1 MSASIVWGGV
11 CSHTGAMM
19 RAPKAGDGEGERV
32 ERVFSAFDEL
42 AASLHRS
49 GADVLVTIATDHF
62 LTFDY
67 ANLPVFS
74 IGTGSKFRGHG
85 EFGVPQR
92 DFEGIDGLGEAVHAS
107 LVQSGFDAASARG
120 MPLDHAFSCP
130 LQLMFK
136 KRSIPVLP
144 IYVNCTVPPLP
155 SAVRCFEFGK
165 ALGQALRQQ
174 GVVDR
179 IAVVGTGGI
188 SHWVGTP
195 QTGTIN
201 EEFDRKFLSDFSQG
215 RFEEVAR
222 YDSDDVIRTAGNGAA
237 EIRNWLVAAG
247 ACGSRAARQLA
258 YEPVRAWSTGIGVLE
273 MLA

>member
-1 MSASIVWGGV
+1 MTASIVWGGV

-19 RAPKAGDGEGERV
+19 RAPKAGEGEGDRV
-32 ERVFSAFDEL
+32 VRVFSAFDEL
-42 AASLHRS
+42 AASLHES
-49 GADVLVTIATDHF
+49 GAQVLVTIATDHF

-74 IGTGSKFRGHG
+74 IGTGAKFRGHG

-92 DFEGIDGLGEAVHAS
+92 DFDGIEELGEVVHAS
-107 LVQSGFDAASARG
+107 LVRGGFDAASARA
-120 MPLDHAFSCP
+120 MPLDHSFSCP

-136 KRSIPVLP
+136 TRSMPVLP

-155 SAVRCFEFGK
+155 TLERCLAFGK
-165 ALGQALRQQ
+165 ALGQALRAQN
-174 GVVDR
+174 VVDR
-179 IAVVGTGGI
+179 VAVVGTGGI
-188 SHWVGTP
+188 SHWVGMP

-201 EEFDRKFLSDFSQG
+201 EEFDMRFLDDFTHG
-215 RFEEVAR
+215 RFEDVAK
-222 YDSDDVIRTAGNGAA
+222 YDSEDVIRTAGNGAA

-247 ACGSRAARQLA
+247 ACSSRAARQLA

-273 MLA
+273 MVP

>member
-1 MSASIVWGGV
+1 MSAAIVWGGV

-32 ERVFSAFDEL
+32 ERVFAAFDEL
-42 AASLHRS
+42 AESLHRC
-49 GADVLVTIATDHF
+49 GAQVLVTVATDHF

-74 IGTGSKFRGHG
+74 IGTGTKFRGHG

-92 DFEGIDGLGEAVHAS
+92 DFDGVDGLGEAVHAS
-107 LVQSGFDAASARG
+107 LVQGGFDVSSARG
-120 MPLDHAFSCP
+120 MPLDHAFACP
-130 LQLMFK
+130 LQLLFK
-136 KRSIPVLP
+136 RLSMPVLP
-144 IYVNCTVPPLP
+144 LYVNCTVAPLP
-155 SAVRCFEFGK
+155 THRRCLELGK
-165 ALGQALRQQ
+165 ALGQALRAQ
-174 GVVDR
+174 GVVER
-179 IAVVGTGGI
+179 VAVLGTGGI

-201 EEFDRKFLSDFSQG
+201 EAFDRQFLGDFTQG
-215 RFEEVAR
+215 RFEDIAR
-222 YDSDDVIRTAGNGAA
+222 WDSDEVIRTAGNGAA

-247 ACGSRAARQLA
+247 AFGARTARSLA

-273 MLA
+273 MQA